1 LFTPLWAYYDAEQT
15 YTSTDDDASAADSDD
30 EPSSKRSKSSS
41 SSSTTTPAVVDA
53 ATAAA
58 QRKDAVMTLL
68 GKYADR
74 SGVDEISAAD
84 ALAEVNKGITAT
96 ASATSGSAKQAQFTQ
111 AEVRAALLP
120 TSTIER
126 VHSVWNQ
133 VQHYVACM
141 NAR

>member
-1 LFTPLWAYYDAEQT
+1 LRTPLYEHYSVEQT
-15 YTSTDDDASAADSDD
+15 SLYSDDDASAADSDD

-41 SSSTTTPAVVDA
+41 SSSTTPAAAVVDA

-84 ALAEVNKGITAT
+84 ALAEVNKGITA
-96 ASATSGSAKQAQFTQ
+96 ASTSSGAKQAQFTQ
-111 AEVRAALLP
+111 AEVR
-120 TSTIER
+120 TTI
-126 VHSVWNQ
+126 
-133 VQHYVACM
+133 VQYPSA
-141 NAR
+141 